1 MGSRSAKRREPV
13 LARKLRH
20 SLSLLIPLRNAF
32 DLSRMDRC
40 WSACL
45 KGSAIAF
52 CGVVFGGVVDV
63 PEEEILYRPGDYG
76 VRRSLLEWAS
86 KTESQDWLHLRQF
99 RLLKNYVA
107 AGRRYR
113 NMPIAQL
120 RAAWIDIYRRNTR
133 QPVAELAHQEHELDA
148 EFLIRHAPL
157 PLGAVRNEMKL
168 RIDAAVADVILHC
181 RATAKDALEPIPSP
195 ALGRH
200 GH

>member
-1 MGSRSAKRREPV
+1 MDRRRSA
-13 LARKLRH
+13 
-20 SLSLLIPLRNAF
+20 
-32 DLSRMDRC
+32 
-40 WSACL
+40 WL
-45 KGSAIAF
+45 KGSAIASR
-52 CGVVFGGVVDV
+52 GVASLGGVMD
-63 PEEEILYRPGDYG
+63 ELEDEILIQPGDFG
-76 VRRSLLEWAS
+76 ARRSLLEWAS
-86 KTESQDWLHLRQF
+86 KTEGQDWLHLRQF

-113 NMPIAQL
+113 NMPIEQL
-120 RAAWIDIYRRNTR
+120 RTAWIDIYRRNTR